1 MNGWGKNS
9 SAVLLVV
16 GSRCKWWAL
25 VVLITAFQLVSS
37 TPPSIGICA
46 AVRREGLLLV
56 EWLEYHSL
64 IGVNNFYI
72 YLAPRKLMSNQEA
85 DVTDGLLAPYLHP
98 RPGCTDCPSVQIFRQ
113 ERPRIGFHPQAA
125 AFDTCLQDFAKE
137 NDWMFFI
144 DIDEFI
150 AFPRGHSLA
159 PVLAKMPE
167 LPSFCIGRATIVP
180 SAPYLSPHVKRP
192 DNSLLTQLL
201 RRSIP
206 EFDQG
211 KLAIFTDRSLSRTN
225 GCHFDRSINNRRKHQ
240 LRKSGDFLFPH
251 NCYFDSSSSHSYNLD
266 GSQNVEAHC
275 SVAVSDSD
283 PIVLYHFFTRTC
295 YEWQH
300 ELVQKRRS
308 WVEGRGLSQLK
319 TSVAKVDPDG
329 CGAYVSSR
337 NSSQALFLDRFQTTL
352 RKRVSM
358 HPLWGSS
365 IQFFDPKKT
374 K

>member
-125 AFDTCLQDFAKE
+125 AFDTCLKDFAKE
-137 NDWMFFI
+137 NEGTRQRGLNPSGFLGLAGHQFPPTQPVIVWMC
-144 DIDEFI
+144 E
-150 AFPRGHSLA
+150 
-159 PVLAKMPE
+159 E
-167 LPSFCIGRATIVP
+167 LPLSGR
-180 SAPYLSPHVKRP
+180 
-192 DNSLLTQLL
+192 L
-201 RRSIP
+201 RLGESHRRAS
-206 EFDQG
+206 Q
-211 KLAIFTDRSLSRTN
+211 SRTY
-225 GCHFDRSINNRRKHQ
+225 RM
-240 LRKSGDFLFPH
+240 
-251 NCYFDSSSSHSYNLD
+251 
-266 GSQNVEAHC
+266 
-275 SVAVSDSD
+275 
-283 PIVLYHFFTRTC
+283 RTGERC
-295 YEWQH
+295 
-300 ELVQKRRS
+300 
-308 WVEGRGLSQLK
+308 
-319 TSVAKVDPDG
+319 
-329 CGAYVSSR
+329 
-337 NSSQALFLDRFQTTL
+337 
-352 RKRVSM
+352 
-358 HPLWGSS
+358 
-365 IQFFDPKKT
+365 
-374 K
+374 